1 MELLGMKW
9 RQHRTDLILHSFK
22 QQPEGNSSDCKKEK
36 KSSCGS
42 ISLVVVH
49 EKITLFFYFTYYL
62 SKHLPNEEDIHLN
75 YGDI

>member
-1 MELLGMKW
+1 MELWGMKW
-9 RQHRTDLILHSFK
+9 RQRRTDLILHSFK

-36 KSSCGS
+36 KSSCES
-42 ISLVVVH
+42 RSLVVVH
-49 EKITLFFYFTYYL
+49 EKITLFYFIYYF